1 MIEGPQ
7 KMPSEE
13 RFKRSS
19 DDFILNCHVS
29 ARKERKY

>member
-7 KMPSEE
+7 KMLSEE
-13 RFKRSS
+13 RFKHSS

-29 ARKERKY
+29 TRKERKY